1 VPTATATAT
10 ATPPTAT
17 ATAPP
22 PTDAPANSIP
32 PVARAGSASPLAP
45 RGLGHRLLHSSLLEA
60 LTYPHGVDRYVE
72 LVRPLLVKREVRAEV
87 LAVGRQTPKSVTLT
101 LRPNENWRG
110 IRAGQ
115 FVNLSVEIDGVR
127 ETRPY
132 SPAGSQHAA
141 DQTVEL
147 TVSTHPEG
155 KVSRH
160 LRDHA
165 RPGMIVGLSQAQ
177 GEFVLPETRPRRVLL
192 VSGGSG
198 ITPVMA
204 MLRTLCDEGLAD
216 GSANGHAGAGGAG
229 GIGFLNYARSPELAL
244 YGAELEELADRHAGL
259 RVARGFTRGPGR
271 SSRQGAGERGRR
283 ETLGGR
289 FQREHLSAVLAEY
302 AGRAEVATFVCG
314 PPALIDAVRSVWAQ
328 DGRPEP
334 AVETFTPTMLRFDTA
349 EAVGTVSFSASG
361 REAANSGLAL
371 LEQAEDAGL
380 TPDHGCRMGI
390 CNTCSCRKTAG
401 TVRNVL
407 TGALSSAGEEQI
419 RICVSVP
426 VGDVALDL

>member
-1 VPTATATAT
+1 MPTATV
-10 ATPPTAT
+10 
-17 ATAPP
+17 
-22 PTDAPANSIP
+22 N
-32 PVARAGSASPLAP
+32 
-45 RGLGHRLLHSSLLEA
+45 RLLRSSLLEA

-87 LAVGRQTPKSVTLT
+87 TAVRRQTPKSVTLT
-101 LRPNENWRG
+101 LRPNVNWRG

-115 FVNLSVEIDGVR
+115 FVGLSVEIDGVR

-132 SPAGSQHAA
+132 SPAGSAQAA
-141 DQTVEL
+141 DGTIEL

-165 RPGMIVGLSQAQ
+165 QPGMIVGLTQAQ
-177 GEFVLPETRPRRVLL
+177 GEFVLPEARPERVLL
-192 VSGGSG
+192 LSGGSG

-216 GSANGHAGAGGAG
+216 TGE
-229 GIGFLNYARSPELAL
+229 IGFLNYARSPELAL
-244 YGAELEELADRHAGL
+244 YGAELEGLAERHRGL
-259 RVARGFTRGPGR
+259 SVARGFTRGG
-271 SSRQGAGERGRR
+271 SGS
-283 ETLGGR
+283 LSGR
-289 FQREHLSAVLAEY
+289 FRREHLRAVGVEHGEA
-302 AGRAEVATFVCG
+302 ASFVCG

-328 DGRPEP
+328 DGLPEP
-334 AVETFTPTMLRFDTA
+334 AVETFTPTVLSLDTA
-349 EAVGTVSFSASG
+349 AAVGTVSFKASG
-361 REAANSGLAL
+361 REAANSGLVL

-407 TGALSSAGEEQI
+407 TGAVSSAGEEQI

>member
-1 VPTATATAT
+1 VPTAT
-10 ATPPTAT
+10 ATPPTEAPAT
-17 ATAPP
+17 P
-22 PTDAPANSIP
+22 PTAGSPTEALAGSLADSIP
-32 PVARAGSASPLAP
+32 PVARGGFATPPAL
-45 RGLGHRLLHSSLLEA
+45 RGLGHRLLRSGLLEA

-72 LVRPLLVKREVRAEV
+72 LMRPLLVKHEVRAEV
-87 LAVGRQTPKSVTLT
+87 TAVRHQTPKSVTLT

-110 IRAGQ
+110 LGAGQ

-132 SPAGSQHAA
+132 SPAGSVHAA
-141 DQTVEL
+141 EGTIEL

-155 KVSRH
+155 KISRH

-165 RPGMIVGLSQAQ
+165 RPGVIVGLSQAQ
-177 GEFVLPETRPRRVLL
+177 GEFVLPETRPKHVLFI
-192 VSGGSG
+192 SGGSG

-216 GSANGHAGAGGAG
+216 TGEV
-229 GIGFLNYARSPELAL
+229 GFLNYARSSELAL
-244 YGAELEELADRHAGL
+244 YGAELEQLADRHSGL
-259 RVARGFTRGPGR
+259 NVARGFTRGD
-271 SSRQGAGERGRR
+271 SGA
-283 ETLGGR
+283 LSGR
-289 FQREHLSAVLAEY
+289 FCREHLRTVLAEH
-302 AGRAEVATFVCG
+302 ADAATFVCG
-314 PPALIDAVRSVWAQ
+314 PPALIDAVRSVWAD

-334 AVETFTPTMLRFDTA
+334 AVETFTPTVLRFDTSD
-349 EAVGTVSFSASG
+349 EAVGTVSFKASE

-407 TGALSSAGEEQI
+407 TGALSSSGEEQI